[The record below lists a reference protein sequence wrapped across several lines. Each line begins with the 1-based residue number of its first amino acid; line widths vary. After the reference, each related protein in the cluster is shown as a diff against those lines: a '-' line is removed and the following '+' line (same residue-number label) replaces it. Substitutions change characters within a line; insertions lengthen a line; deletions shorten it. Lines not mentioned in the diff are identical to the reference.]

1 MSVLANAKAKR
12 MVDSHTTGAFPSA
25 SDVTR
30 LEYTRSL
37 GYPPSQ
43 VPYIANLT
51 TCKGVLDKNSL

>member
-1 MSVLANAKAKR
+1 MYAKR